1 MDNHGDLRAKI
12 MAINND
18 PNLTDAEKAVKRQ
31 ELMSGKWSAP
41 AEKKGA
47 HGWHMHS
54 SRRPRLTQGTLCS
67 QLRQPPPSRRA
78 MEFWMMR
85 P

>member
-1 MDNHGDLRAKI
+1 MDNQADLRAKI

-31 ELMSGKWSAP
+31 ELMCGKWSAP

-47 HGWHMHS
+47 RVADTHS
-54 SRRPRLTQGTLCS
+54 SRASGL
-67 QLRQPPPSRRA
+67 A
-78 MEFWMMR
+78 
-85 P
+85 